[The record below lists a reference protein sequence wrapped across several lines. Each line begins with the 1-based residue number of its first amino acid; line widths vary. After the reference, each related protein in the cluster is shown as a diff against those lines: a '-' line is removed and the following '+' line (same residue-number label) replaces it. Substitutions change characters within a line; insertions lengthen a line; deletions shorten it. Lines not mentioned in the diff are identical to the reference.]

1 LTQRLNLNVKNTRD
15 QLNHFLVIILNALSL
30 QKNNAFDFVIFKTN
44 NTFAQRKANP
54 EIALNI

>member
-1 LTQRLNLNVKNTRD
+1 LNLNVKNTRD